1 MNHKNYVTKIA
12 ETMIFDKSGGCTGAG
27 LSHIHIQKRSR
38 NGIRTAATD
47 RASVVGASPRNFRF
61 AGSTV

>member
-1 MNHKNYVTKIA
+1 LNHKNYATKIA

-27 LSHIHIQKRSR
+27 LSHIHIQGSHSDLE
-38 NGIRTAATD
+38 TAATD
-47 RASVVGASPRNFRF
+47 RASDARASPRNFRL

>member
-1 MNHKNYVTKIA
+1 LNHKNYVTKIA

-38 NGIRTAATD
+38 SGSGTAATD
-47 RASVVGASPRNFRF
+47 LASVAGASPRNFRL

>member
-1 MNHKNYVTKIA
+1 MNHKNYATKIA

-27 LSHIHIQKRSR
+27 LRYIHIQKRSR
-38 NGIRTAATD
+38 SGSGTATTD
-47 RASVVGASPRNFRF
+47 LASDAGASPRNFRL